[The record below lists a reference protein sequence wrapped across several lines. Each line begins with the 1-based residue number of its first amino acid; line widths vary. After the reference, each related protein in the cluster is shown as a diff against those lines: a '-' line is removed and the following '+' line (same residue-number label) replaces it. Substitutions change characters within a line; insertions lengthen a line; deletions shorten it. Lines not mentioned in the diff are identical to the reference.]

1 MKKLTL
7 AEVKVYMI
15 NHLYEQKQQPSEQLI
30 ALINNSKTIL
40 ELAISVEDN
49 NWTGMFFI
57 LDSLTDDSV
66 ENKKQDLEL
75 LTTLL

>member
-49 NWTGMFFI
+49 WTGMFFI